1 MMKEAVTEIKGNRK
15 ESVMDIGRRFPLTSH
30 LMARAVS
37 GDGDAVEELLMAMP
51 DYITVG
57 KVEKVLKAAVEND
70 EDEVEEEP
78 AEKPA
83 KKKPAKKV
91 DDEDEEDEEE
101 EEEKPAPK
109 KRGRKKTATKKAK
122 KKPEPED
129 DDEED
134 EDDDWDI

>member
-1 MMKEAVTEIKGNRK
+1 MAKNWMMKEAVTEIKGNRK

-83 KKKPAKKV
+83 RKKAAARKKPAKKV
-91 DDEDEEDEEE
+91 DDEDEEVEEEEDEEE
-101 EEEKPAPK
+101 EEEKH
-109 KRGRKKTATKKAK
+109 RQVLLGF
-122 KKPEPED
+122 
-129 DDEED
+129 DEV
-134 EDDDWDI
+134 